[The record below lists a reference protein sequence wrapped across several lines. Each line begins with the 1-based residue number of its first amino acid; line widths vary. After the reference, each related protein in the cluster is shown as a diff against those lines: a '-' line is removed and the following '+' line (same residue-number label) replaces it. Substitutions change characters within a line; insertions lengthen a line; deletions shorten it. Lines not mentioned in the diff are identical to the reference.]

1 MNIVPFLS
9 SGKNKEQEQQN
20 GRIKNMP
27 KIKLQKDFHF
37 NPFSFF
43 ILGLFLLGGFLVQ
56 FYSGGQVGTAVILPV
71 SMGVMIAGGLLVS
84 FPLWIAVIQF
94 IIAGWILM
102 VAFLSAGYYP
112 LFLFI
117 TAGLL
122 LSSST
127 QLIYHWDKVIVLR
140 LGKFRKVHGP
150 GLFML
155 LPVFDRI
162 AEFVDTRIRATDFSA
177 EKTLTKDT
185 VPVHV
190 DALAF
195 WMIWD
200 AQKAVLEVE
209 NYIEAVSLSAQA
221 ALRDSIGK
229 HDLSILLSS
238 REILCDEI
246 QTVLD
251 RKTNPWGITILS
263 VELTDIIIPQNLEDA
278 MSKQAQAER
287 EKESRIILGTAEVE
301 IAKKFEEAAVSYK
314 NNPTALRLRAM
325 NMVYEGIRQKG
336 SLVLLPASILESMD
350 LGTVMGTVAMNKME
364 KLEHPE
370 EDSDDIS

>member
-1 MNIVPFLS
+1 MKLFAYKS
-9 SGKNKEQEQQN
+9 E
-20 GRIKNMP
+20 RIKN
-27 KIKLQKDFHF
+27 LQKVKLYRDFHF
-37 NPFSFF
+37 NTFSFF
-43 ILGLFLLGGFLVQ
+43 ILGLFLLAGILIQYVSDWSLNTREIFTVAFGIIAAGGIL
-56 FYSGGQVGTAVILPV
+56 VILPMWLVVVQIIIV
-71 SMGVMIAGGLLVS
+71 SWVCMIA
-84 FPLWIAVIQF
+84 
-94 IIAGWILM
+94 
-102 VAFLSAGYYP
+102 FLQIDYYP
-112 LFLFI
+112 LFAAASLGFLI
-117 TAGLL
+117 APAV
-122 LSSST
+122 

-155 LPVFDRI
+155 IPLFDRI

-177 EKTLTKDT
+177 EKTLTKDA
-185 VPVHV
+185 VPVHA

-209 NYIEAVSLSAQA
+209 NYLEAVTLSAQA

-229 HDLSILLSS
+229 HDLTVLLSE
-238 REILCDEI
+238 REILCAEI
-246 QTVLD
+246 QAILD

-263 VELTDIIIPQNLEDA
+263 VDLTDIIIPQTLEDA

-301 IAKKFEEAAVSYK
+301 IAKKFEEASRTYK
-314 NNPTALRLRAM
+314 DNPTALRLRAM
-325 NMVYEGIRQKG
+325 NMVYEGIRQNS

-350 LGTVMGTVAMNKME
+350 LGTVMGAAAMDKLE

-370 EDSDDIS
+370 EEKDDNN